1 MCSGAGAGAGAWNR
15 SRCCLKTGRLRIPC
29 AVDIVSVGYVGYSA
43 DYLLD
48 MTMTMYRVRCS
59 YSNIGIMGTFVY
71 SVLSVV
77 DKQTV
82 QNSL

>member
-1 MCSGAGAGAGAWNR
+1 M
-15 SRCCLKTGRLRIPC
+15 
-29 AVDIVSVGYVGYSA
+29 DIVSVGYVGYSA

-48 MTMTMYRVRCS
+48 MTMTIYRVRCS
-59 YSNIGIMGTFVY
+59 YSNIGFMGTFVY

-77 DKQTV
+77 DKLRV